1 MKGFAVTGRTNARIL
16 NKIFN
21 VVDSGTTAFT
31 AAKFDPLVPF
41 QGQKPAYAD
50 EVEARYGV
58 TELNNGFT
66 VLTEGETF
74 PGVINLGKFQLL
86 QRLGQA
92 CRRLTFFLLMK
103 KDYCKHLNAKTV
115 KF

>member
-1 MKGFAVTGRTNARIL
+1 MKGFAVAGRTNARLL

-21 VVDSGTTAFT
+21 VVDSGTTAYT

-41 QGQKPAYAD
+41 LGQKPAFAD

-66 VLTEGETF
+66 VLTESETF
-74 PGVINLGKFQLL
+74 PGAINMGKLNF
-86 QRLGQA
+86 
-92 CRRLTFFLLMK
+92 CRE
-103 KDYCKHLNAKTV
+103 
-115 KF
+115 

>member
-1 MKGFAVTGRTNARIL
+1 L
-16 NKIFN
+16 
-21 VVDSGTTAFT
+21 
-31 AAKFDPLVPF
+31 
-41 QGQKPAYAD
+41 GQKPAFAD

-86 QRLGQA
+86 QRLG
-92 CRRLTFFLLMK
+92 
-103 KDYCKHLNAKTV
+103 
-115 KF
+115 